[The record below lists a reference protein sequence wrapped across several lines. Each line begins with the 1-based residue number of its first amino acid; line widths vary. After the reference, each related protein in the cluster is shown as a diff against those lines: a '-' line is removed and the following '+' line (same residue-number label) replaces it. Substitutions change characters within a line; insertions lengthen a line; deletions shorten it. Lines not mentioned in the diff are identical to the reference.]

1 MRIMKFV
8 GVFVL
13 VIAHAWCD
21 IYMHSPRGSNNRL
34 AEKSANRN
42 NANRVFDSQ
51 VALCFSFYLAFI
63 FLDMTKSQCILKS
76 RSLIVVPSFV
86 FIQLGSHG
94 FFRHR
99 KIIPFKKKFICLHL

>member
-1 MRIMKFV
+1 MMRLA
-8 GVFVL
+8 VFML

-51 VALCFSFYLAFI
+51 VRHFYVRIRNRDFCFKLVLII
-63 FLDMTKSQCILKS
+63 FHCFEIKSLKVS
-76 RSLIVVPSFV
+76 ETNFCGV
-86 FIQLGSHG
+86 FTVI
-94 FFRHR
+94 
-99 KIIPFKKKFICLHL
+99 